1 MRRLL
6 LTTLSALAILQ
17 APAVLAAPKVKLGV
31 EVLLTERMS
40 VLKGKRVGLVTN
52 MSAIDSQGRSDIDLL
67 ARAPGVKLT
76 ALFAPEHGLRAEL
89 DVENIPDGKDPRTGV
104 PVYSLY
110 NKDRAPSAKQLA
122 TVDVLVFDIQDA
134 GSRFYTY
141 STTLGLC
148 MEAAKRNHKPFVVL
162 DRPNPITGKAE
173 GDLLD
178 PTIRHFTG
186 RYPLTT
192 RHGMTIGELARY
204 INGVENMGC
213 DLTVVPM
220 TGWTRGMWYDQ
231 TGLPWRRPSPAMLSP
246 DTALYYAGIGL
257 FEATNV
263 NCRAPG
269 KPFRW
274 IGAPWIGGDRLASEL
289 TALSLPGVRFSSE
302 GHTIGGKRHGGVN
315 VLITDREAFQ
325 PIDATV
331 SIMATLARLYPG
343 KFEPYRS
350 GLSIM
355 TGGDDLWL
363 ALAGQG
369 PLEAVTDR
377 YRKSAASYDAARRP
391 YLLYQ

>member
-6 LTTLSALAILQ
+6 FSALCAVTMI
-17 APAVLAAPKVKLGV
+17 AATPAVAAPRVTLGV
-31 EVLLTERMS
+31 EVLLSQRLDL
-40 VLKGKRVGLVTN
+40 LKGKRVGLITN
-52 MSAIDSQGRSDIDLL
+52 MSAIDSRGRSAIDLL
-67 ARAPGVKLT
+67 ARAPGVRLT

-89 DVENIPDGKDPRTGV
+89 DVENIPDGRDPATGV

-110 NKDRAPSAKQLA
+110 NKDRAPSARQLA
-122 TVDVLVFDIQDA
+122 NVDVLVFDIQDA

-148 MEAAKRNHKPFVVL
+148 MEAAKRHGKPFVVL

-204 INGVENMGC
+204 INGVEQLGC
-213 DLTVVPM
+213 NLTVVPM
-220 TGWTRGMWYDQ
+220 RGWKRGMWYDQ

-246 DTALYYAGIGL
+246 ETALYYAGIGL

-274 IGAPWIGGDRLASEL
+274 IGAPWIDGPSLASEL
-289 TALSLPGVRFSSE
+289 TGLNLRGVRFSSAS
-302 GHTIGGKRHGGVN
+302 HVIQGKPHGGVD
-315 VLITDREAFQ
+315 VAITDREAFL
-325 PIDATV
+325 PIDTAV
-331 SIMATLARLYPG
+331 AMMGVLARLYPG
-343 KFEPYRS
+343 QFEPYRS

-355 TGGDDLWL
+355 TGGEDLWK
-363 ALAGQG
+363 ALAGQA
-369 PLEAVTDR
+369 PLEAVLAR
-377 YRKSAASYDAARRP
+377 YRKAAESYDAKRRP
-391 YLLYQ
+391 FLLY